1 MGRSRTPV
9 VVGVVALALLGVGAI
24 GARAVLPPGSSST
37 PTPATLGPL
46 ISGTSSYVD
55 GTYVWTDYAYD
66 DRGPD
71 TDGTA
76 GGDAAYPADMHPNN
90 VADLVQLQV
99 SIADAAH
106 THVRAVLETLTDATR
121 PVLGIAFDRDGNPAT
136 GAPSLP
142 GSWVARTPLGVDTL
156 FVLTR
161 AGGTAM
167 TWDGGKWAARG
178 SFPVALDG
186 AANTVTADVPFA
198 MPASGVVRAAAAIGY
213 DDGAGHSW
221 VTTSSPVQ
229 DLAFVV
235 AESPT
240 RPYLDSVVGEVDGFA
255 AGGERNWQDYRQS
268 AVLGGHADAA
278 PAVAS
283 IDAGLLRS
291 HRTSLATANAKGFH
305 TFLYESALRLGEGVA
320 GSGNSAVYNGP
331 YQPYLVWVPGGMR
344 PGLPLVLYLHG
355 ASQTHLSG
363 VNTAQYD
370 PSTRNETLGLPDAI
384 FDFPAVVAW
393 PLGRGPE
400 TWYRGAALQDPLDVA
415 DDVIARLGI
424 DRERVMLAGLS
435 MGGYG
440 TFKLGELVP
449 DRWSIAYV
457 DVGADDTM
465 LPENFTSLPVRF
477 QNGVAD
483 PLIPLSELSAGRDP
497 TPQRTR
503 SLFESAGTVDYRS
516 WVVAKETHQPA
527 VALAECVY
535 RYSFEHPRVVN
546 PPRVR
551 YTADR
556 STWLSDAASGLS
568 RRFDRAYWVSG
579 IDPVSSGSDAGRG
592 SVDVTSFAFGAVP
605 VPGPSFSG
613 VQENVTS
620 GRDFCGP
627 NPAVQTRDVWSET
640 GRVVASA
647 PHAIE
652 RRLAGTLRGLAAV
665 TLAMDRA
672 GLGGRAPWTASLS
685 SDHAVSLTLTGL
697 VPGTRVSVG
706 GAVPSTVRSNGTVVV
721 ALAPGANQLTGG

>member
-1 MGRSRTPV
+1 MGRTRTA
-9 VVGVVALALLGVGAI
+9 VVGAVALSLLGGGAI
-24 GARAVLPPGSSST
+24 GARAGST
-37 PTPATLGPL
+37 PPRPTTPTVGPL
-46 ISGTSSYVD
+46 ISGTSSYVH

-71 TDGTA
+71 TDGTP
-76 GGDAAYPADMHPNN
+76 GGDAAYPAGMRPNN
-90 VADLVQLQV
+90 VADLIQLQLGV
-99 SIADAAH
+99 ADPSH
-106 THVRAVLETLTDATR
+106 TRVRAVLETLTDATR
-121 PVLGIAFDRDGNPAT
+121 PVLGVAFDRDADAAT

-142 GSWVARTPLGVDTL
+142 GSWVAKTPLGVDTL

-161 AGGTAM
+161 SGGTAM
-167 TWDGGKWAARG
+167 TWSGGRWTASA
-178 SFPVALDG
+178 SFPVALD
-186 AANTVTADVPFA
+186 ADANTVTADVPFA
-198 MPASGVVRAAAAIGY
+198 MPRSGVVRSVAAIGY
-213 DDGAGHSW
+213 DDGAGRSW
-221 VTTSSPVQ
+221 VTNASPVE

-235 AESPT
+235 AEPPT
-240 RPYLDSVVGEVDGFA
+240 APYLDSVVGEVDGFV

-268 AVLGGHADAA
+268 AVLAGNADAGA
-278 PAVAS
+278 AVGSVDAGALWSRRTSVAS
-283 IDAGLLRS
+283 AAAR
-291 HRTSLATANAKGFH
+291 GFH

-320 GSGNSAVYNGP
+320 GAGNSAVYNGP
-331 YQPYLVWVPGGMR
+331 YQPYLVWVPSGMR

-355 ASQTHLSG
+355 SSQTHLSG

-370 PSTRNETLGLPDAI
+370 PSTRNEALGVPDAI

-393 PLGRGPE
+393 PLGRGPA

-415 DDVIARLGI
+415 DDVIARLSL

-449 DRWSIAYV
+449 DRWSIAYA

-503 SLFESAGTVDYRS
+503 SLFESAGTVDYRN

-546 PPRVR
+546 PSRVR

-556 STWLSDAASGLS
+556 STWVSDRATGLS
-568 RRFDRAYWVSG
+568 LRFDRAYWVSG
-579 IDPVSSGSDAGRG
+579 IEPAGPGRG
-592 SVDVTSFAFGAVP
+592 AVDVTTFALGTVP
-605 VPGPSFSG
+605 VPGPSFAG

-627 NPAVQTRDVWSET
+627 NDGVHTHDVWSEA

-647 PHAIE
+647 PHAVE
-652 RRLAGTLRGLAAV
+652 RRVTGTLRGVAAL

-672 GLGGRAPWTASLS
+672 GLGGRSPWTASLT
-685 SDHAVSLTLTGL
+685 SDRAAALTLTGL
-697 VPGTRVSVG
+697 APGMVVSAG
-706 GAVPSTVRSNGTVVV
+706 GGHASKARPDGTVTV
-721 ALAPGANQLTGG
+721 ALAPGGNRITGG

>member
-1 MGRSRTPV
+1 
-9 VVGVVALALLGVGAI
+9 
-24 GARAVLPPGSSST
+24 
-37 PTPATLGPL
+37 
-46 ISGTSSYVD
+46 
-55 GTYVWTDYAYD
+55 
-66 DRGPD
+66 
-71 TDGTA
+71 
-76 GGDAAYPADMHPNN
+76 
-90 VADLVQLQV
+90 
-99 SIADAAH
+99 
-106 THVRAVLETLTDATR
+106 
-121 PVLGIAFDRDGNPAT
+121 
-136 GAPSLP
+136 
-142 GSWVARTPLGVDTL
+142 
-156 FVLTR
+156 
-161 AGGTAM
+161 M
-167 TWDGGKWAARG
+167 TWADGKWATQSAS
-178 SFPVALDG
+178 SFPVALDSE
-186 AANTVTADVPFA
+186 ANTVTADVPFA
-198 MPASGVVRAAAAIGY
+198 MPSSGVVRAVAAIGY

-221 VTTSSPVQ
+221 VTNSSPVQ
-229 DLAFVV
+229 DLGFVV

-240 RPYLDSVVGEVDGFA
+240 EPYLDSVVGEVNGFA
-255 AGGERNWQDYRQS
+255 AGGERNWQEYRQS
-268 AVLGGHADAA
+268 AILGGTADAG

-283 IDAGLLRS
+283 IDAGMLRS
-291 HRTSLATANAKGFH
+291 RRTSLATASDKGFH
-305 TFLYESALRLGEGVA
+305 TFLYTSALRLGEGVA

-370 PSTRNETLGLPDAI
+370 PSTRNEALGLPDAI

-415 DDVIARLGI
+415 DDVIARLAL

-440 TFKLGELVP
+440 TFKLGELLP
-449 DRWSIAYV
+449 DRWSIAYA

-503 SLFESAGTVDYRS
+503 SLFESAATVDYRS
-516 WVVAKETHQPA
+516 WLVAKETHQPA

-546 PPRVR
+546 PARVR

-556 STWLSDAASGLS
+556 STWLSDAATGLS
-568 RRFDRAYWVSG
+568 LRFDRAYWVSG
-579 IDPVSSGSDAGRG
+579 IEPAAGSGSASGSGSGRG
-592 SVDVTSFAFGAVP
+592 TVDVTSFAFGAVP

-613 VQENVTS
+613 VQENVSS

-627 NPAVQTRDVWSET
+627 NAGVHTHDVWSEA

-647 PHAIE
+647 PHAVE
-652 RRLAGTLRGLAAV
+652 RRVTGTLRGVGAV
-665 TLAMDRA
+665 TVAMDRA
-672 GLGGRAPWTASLS
+672 GLGGRSPWTASLS
-685 SDHAVSLTLTGL
+685 ADRAVSLTLTGL
-697 VPGTRVSVG
+697 APGTVVSVG
-706 GAVPSTVRSNGTVVV
+706 GRASTVGRGGRVTVM
-721 ALAPGANQLTGG
+721 LAPGSNQLTGG

>member
-1 MGRSRTPV
+1 MGRTRAT
-9 VVGVVALALLGVGAI
+9 VVGVVALSLLGVGAV
-24 GARAVLPPGSSST
+24 GARAISAPRSRSA
-37 PTPATLGPL
+37 PAATVGPL
-46 ISGTSSYVD
+46 ISGTSSYVG

-71 TDGTA
+71 TDGTP
-76 GGDAAYPADMHPNN
+76 GGDAAYPADMKPNN
-90 VADLVQLQV
+90 VADLIQLQV
-99 SIADAAH
+99 SVADATH
-106 THVRAVLETLTDATR
+106 TRVQAVLETLTDATR
-121 PVLGIAFDRDGNPAT
+121 PVLGIAFDGDGNPAT

-142 GSWVARTPLGVDTL
+142 GSWVAKTPLGVDTL

-161 AGGTAM
+161 DGGAAM
-167 TWDGGKWAARG
+167 TWTDGKWAAHPES
-178 SFPVALDG
+178 SFGVALDRE
-186 AANTVTADVPFA
+186 ANTMTADVPFA
-198 MPASGVVRAAAAIGY
+198 TPSSGLLRTVAAIGY

-221 VTTSSPVQ
+221 VTNSSPVH

-240 RPYLDSVVGEVDGFA
+240 EPYLDSVVGEVNGFA
-255 AGGERNWQDYRQS
+255 TGGERNWQEYRQS
-268 AVLGGHADAA
+268 AILGGEADAG

-283 IDAGLLRS
+283 IDAGMLRAR
-291 HRTSLATANAKGFH
+291 RTSLATANAKGFH
-305 TFLYESALRLGEGVA
+305 TFLYRSALQLGEGVA

-331 YQPYLVWVPGGMR
+331 YQPYLVWVPGDMR

-370 PSTRNETLGLPDAI
+370 PSTRNEALGVPDAM

-400 TWYRGAALQDPLDVA
+400 TWYRGAALQDPHDVA
-415 DDVIARLGI
+415 DDVITRLSL

-449 DRWSIAYV
+449 DRWSIAYA

-483 PLIPLSELSAGRDP
+483 PLIPLSELSARRDP

-546 PPRVR
+546 PARVR

-556 STWLSDAASGLS
+556 STWLSDAATGLS
-568 RRFDRAYWVSG
+568 LRFDRAYWVSG
-579 IDPVSSGSDAGRG
+579 IEPAAGPGSGRG
-592 SVDVTSFAFGAVP
+592 TVDVTSFAFGAVP

-613 VQENVTS
+613 VQQNVSS

-627 NPAVQTRDVWSET
+627 NDAVHTNDVWSEA

-647 PHAIE
+647 PHAVE
-652 RRLAGTLRGLAAV
+652 RRVAGSLRGVVAV

-672 GLGGRAPWTASLS
+672 GLGGGAPWALALS
-685 SDHAVSLTLTGL
+685 TDRAAVLTLTGL
-697 VPGTRVSVG
+697 PR
-706 GAVPSTVRSNGTVVV
+706 GTVVSIAGSPV
-721 ALAPGANQLTGG
+721 SKVRRDGTAIVTLAPGANQLTGG